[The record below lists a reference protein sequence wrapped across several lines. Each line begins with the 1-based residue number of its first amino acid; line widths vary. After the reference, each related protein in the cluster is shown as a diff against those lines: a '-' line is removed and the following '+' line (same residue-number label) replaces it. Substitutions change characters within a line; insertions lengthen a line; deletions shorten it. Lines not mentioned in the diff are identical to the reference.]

1 MITPNTIKI
10 PTVKIVSNG
19 NGNWFSRHEDVKLI
33 ILSWE
38 LISKE
43 YWLSEKRESSQQ
55 RGLIIREEI
64 ENKDRLWDRGK
75 KEKGKQRMEEQGIKD
90 DSCSL
95 VRGVF

>member
-10 PTVKIVSNG
+10 PTVKIVSYG